1 MKKFIIS
8 MMMCS
13 AAVAVSA
20 QDFTIKGKIKGQGN
34 EQIIVPGPDGNIT
47 VQAKNDVFELSGKAT
62 DEPIVT
68 QLRTS
73 YDRNIYLG
81 GGKTGMYMPAPGLE
95 IVLSKGANITVNG
108 NVDELHLAEVTG
120 DIHNDG
126 FTKLRK
132 LQAKNIKE
140 MMTLQQQFTEIRMMG
155 IKEETEKHLQK
166 MMANRKAIEDGKN
179 AFIKQN
185 PDLLASIYYLN
196 QTSKSYSASELEQ
209 AFNALSPTYKNTRYG
224 QGIKSKIEANKI
236 ISDGGPMPDFTKPDV
251 NGKLV
256 KLSDFKGK
264 YVLLDFW
271 GSWCGPCR
279 AANPHLKELYAKYKS
294 LGFEILGVASE
305 KVQSQ
310 ALAEKN
316 WKGAIEKDG
325 LTWTNVINN
334 EINLKQDVVEM
345 YSIEAYPTQILLD
358 KEGRLVK
365 RWKGSGHEELDQ
377 TLKEIF
383 KQ

>member
-13 AAVAVSA
+13 AAIVVSA

-47 VQAKNDVFELSGKAT
+47 VQAKNDVFELSGKAS

-132 LQAKNIKE
+132 LQAKNIRE
-140 MMTLQQQFTEIRMMG
+140 MMALQQQFTEIRMMG

-179 AFIKQN
+179 AFIKEN
-185 PDLLASIYYLN
+185 PDLLASLYYLN
-196 QTSKSYSASELEQ
+196 QTSKSYSANELEQ

-236 ISDGGPMPDFTKPDV
+236 ISDGGPMPDFIKPDV

-279 AANPHLKELYAKYKS
+279 ASNPHLKELYAKYKS

-310 ALAEKN
+310 AIAEKN

-334 EINLKQDVVEM
+334 EVNLKQDVVEM

-358 KEGRLVK
+358 KEGKLVK

>member
-13 AAVAVSA
+13 VAVSVTA

-34 EQIIVPGPDGNIT
+34 EQIIVPGPDGNVT
-47 VQAKNDVFELSGKAT
+47 VQAKNDVFELSGKAA

-95 IVLSKGANITVNG
+95 IVLSKGANIAING

-140 MMTLQQQFTEIRMMG
+140 MMVLQQQFTEIRMMG

-179 AFIKQN
+179 AFIKEN
-185 PDLLASIYYLN
+185 PDLLASLYYLN

-209 AFNALSPTYKNTRYG
+209 AFNALSPKYKNTRYG
-224 QGIKSKIEANKI
+224 QGLKSKIEANKI

-256 KLSDFKGK
+256 NLSDFKGK

-279 AANPHLKELYAKYKS
+279 AANPHLKELYVKYKS

>member
-8 MMMCS
+8 VIMCS
-13 AAVAVSA
+13 AAIAVSA

-34 EQIIVPGPDGNIT
+34 EQIIVPGPEGDIK
-47 VQAKNDVFELSGKAT
+47 VQAKNDVFELSGKAA

-108 NVDELHLAEVTG
+108 NVEELHLAEVTG

-140 MMTLQQQFTEIRMMG
+140 MMALQQQFTEIRMMG
-155 IKEETEKHLQK
+155 IKEETEKHIKK

-179 AFIKQN
+179 AFIKEN

-196 QTSKSYSASELEQ
+196 QTSKSYSENELEQ

-236 ISDGGPMPDFTKPDV
+236 ISDGGAMPDFTKPDV

-310 ALAEKN
+310 TIAEKN

-365 RWKGSGHEELDQ
+365 RWKGAGHEELDQ

>member
-13 AAVAVSA
+13 AAIAVSA

-34 EQIIVPGPDGNIT
+34 EQIIVPGPEGDIK

-68 QLRTS
+68 QLRTT

-108 NVDELHLAEVTG
+108 NVDELHLAGVTG

-132 LQAKNIKE
+132 LQAKDIKE

-155 IKEETEKHLQK
+155 IKEETEKHLKK
-166 MMANRKAIEDGKN
+166 MMDNRKAIEDGKN
-179 AFIKQN
+179 AFIKEN
-185 PDLLASIYYLN
+185 PDLLASLYYLN

-236 ISDGGPMPDFTKPDV
+236 MADGGPMPDFTKPDV
-251 NGKLV
+251 SGKLV
-256 KLSDFKGK
+256 NLSDFKGK
-264 YVLLDFW
+264 YVLVDFW

-310 ALAEKN
+310 AIAEKN

-334 EINLKQDVVEM
+334 EINMKQDVVQM

>member
-13 AAVAVSA
+13 AAIAVSA

-34 EQIIVPGPDGNIT
+34 EQIIVPGPEGDIK

-68 QLRTS
+68 QLRTT

-140 MMTLQQQFTEIRMMG
+140 MMALQQQFTEIRMMG

-179 AFIKQN
+179 AFIKEN

-310 ALAEKN
+310 AIAEKN

-334 EINLKQDVVEM
+334 EINMKQDVVQM

>member
-8 MMMCS
+8 MIMCS

-34 EQIIVPGPDGNIT
+34 EQIIVPGPEGNIT
-47 VQAKNDVFELSGKAT
+47 VQAKNDVFELSGKAA

-108 NVDELHLAEVTG
+108 NVEELHLAEVTG

-140 MMTLQQQFTEIRMMG
+140 MMALQQQFTEIRMMG
-155 IKEETEKHLQK
+155 IKEETEKHVKK

-179 AFIKQN
+179 AFIKEN

-196 QTSKSYSASELEQ
+196 QTSKSYSESELEQ

-236 ISDGGPMPDFTKPDV
+236 ISDGGAMPDFTKPDV

-279 AANPHLKELYAKYKS
+279 AANPHLKELYTKYKA

-310 ALAEKN
+310 ELAEKN

>member
-8 MMMCS
+8 MIMCS
-13 AAVAVSA
+13 AAIAVSA

-34 EQIIVPGPDGNIT
+34 EQIIVPGPEGDIKA
-47 VQAKNDVFELSGKAT
+47 QAKNDVFELSGKAT

-68 QLRTS
+68 QLRTT

-155 IKEETEKHLQK
+155 IKEETEKHLKK

-179 AFIKQN
+179 AFIKEN

-310 ALAEKN
+310 AIAEKN

-334 EINLKQDVVEM
+334 EINIKQDVVEM

>member
-8 MMMCS
+8 VIMCS
-13 AAVAVSA
+13 AAIAVSA

-34 EQIIVPGPDGNIT
+34 EQIIVPGPEGDIK

-108 NVDELHLAEVTG
+108 NVEELHLAEVTG
-120 DIHNDG
+120 DIHNEG

-132 LQAKNIKE
+132 IQAKNIKE
-140 MMTLQQQFTEIRMMG
+140 MMALQQQFTEIRMMG
-155 IKEETEKHLQK
+155 IKEETEKHVKK

-179 AFIKQN
+179 AFIKEN

-196 QTSKSYSASELEQ
+196 QTSKSYSESELEQ

-224 QGIKSKIEANKI
+224 LGIKSKIEANKI
-236 ISDGGPMPDFTKPDV
+236 ISDGGAMPDFTKPDV

-310 ALAEKN
+310 TIAEKN

-365 RWKGSGHEELDQ
+365 RWKGAGHEELDQ

>member
-8 MMMCS
+8 MIMCF
-13 AAVAVSA
+13 AATVVSA

-34 EQIIVPGPDGNIT
+34 EQIIVPGLEGDIK
-47 VQAKNDVFELSGKAT
+47 VQAKNDVFELSGKAA
-62 DEPIVT
+62 DDPIVT

-81 GGKTGMYMPAPGLE
+81 GGKTGMYMPAPGLD
-95 IVLSKGANITVNG
+95 IVLSKGANTIING

-120 DIHNDG
+120 DVHNDG

-132 LQAKNIKE
+132 LQAKDIRE

-155 IKEETEKHLQK
+155 IKEETEKHLKK

-179 AFIKQN
+179 SFIKEN
-185 PDLLASIYYLN
+185 PNLLASLYYLN

-224 QGIKSKIEANKI
+224 QGIKSKIEADKI
-236 ISDGGPMPDFTKPDV
+236 ISDGGPMPDFAKPDV
-251 NGKLV
+251 NGNLV
-256 KLSDFKGK
+256 NLSNFKGK

-310 ALAEKN
+310 DLAEKN

-334 EINLKQDVVEM
+334 EINMKQDVIQM

-365 RWKGSGHEELDQ
+365 RWKGSGQEELNQ

>member
-8 MMMCS
+8 VIMCS
-13 AAVAVSA
+13 ATIAVSA

-34 EQIIVPGPDGNIT
+34 EQIIVPGPEGDIK

-108 NVDELHLAEVTG
+108 NVEELHLAEVTG

-140 MMTLQQQFTEIRMMG
+140 MMALQQQFTEIRMMG
-155 IKEETEKHLQK
+155 IKEETEKHVKK

-179 AFIKQN
+179 TFIKEN

-196 QTSKSYSASELEQ
+196 QTSKSYSESELEQ

-236 ISDGGPMPDFTKPDV
+236 ISDGGAMPDFTKPDV

-310 ALAEKN
+310 TIAEKN

>member
-1 MKKFIIS
+1 
-8 MMMCS
+8 MCS
-13 AAVAVSA
+13 AAIAVSA

-34 EQIIVPGPDGNIT
+34 EQIIISGLEGNIT

-95 IVLSKGANITVNG
+95 IVLSKGANTIING
-108 NVDELHLAEVTG
+108 NVDELHLADVTG
-120 DIHNDG
+120 DVHNDG

-132 LQAKNIKE
+132 LQAKDMRE

-155 IKEETEKHLQK
+155 IKEETEKHLKK
-166 MMANRKAIEDGKN
+166 MIANRKAIEDGKK
-179 AFIKQN
+179 AFIKEN
-185 PDLLASIYYLN
+185 PNLLASLYYLN
-196 QTSKSYSASELEQ
+196 QMSKSYSESELEQ
-209 AFNALSPTYKNTRYG
+209 AFNSLSPTYKNTNYG
-224 QGIKSKIEANKI
+224 QGLKSKIEANKI
-236 ISDGGPMPDFTKPDV
+236 ITNGGPMPNFAKPDV
-251 NGKLV
+251 KGNLV
-256 KLSDFKGK
+256 NLSDFKGK

-310 ALAEKN
+310 DLAEKN
-316 WKGAIEKDG
+316 WKGAVEKDG

-334 EINLKQDVVEM
+334 EINMKQDVIQM

-365 RWKGSGHEELDQ
+365 RWKGSGQEELNQ